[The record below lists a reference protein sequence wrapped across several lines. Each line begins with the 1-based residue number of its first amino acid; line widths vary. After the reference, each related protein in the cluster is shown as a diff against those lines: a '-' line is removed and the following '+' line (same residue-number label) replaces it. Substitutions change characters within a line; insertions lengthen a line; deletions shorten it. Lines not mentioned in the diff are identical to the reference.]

1 MNKNKLP
8 EQLVLDILERSNC
21 AVKMGAV
28 LADKY
33 GIFSWGWNYTRIW
46 DTASQHENGMHAE
59 VHAIERANPKRLKGA
74 TIYVAG
80 RRTSSGNIV
89 ESKPCENCM
98 AWIQAVRIDRI
109 VYLDKTEWRTLRVDS
124 ENHERLKSGGN

>member
-28 LADKY
+28 LADKH

-46 DTASQHENGMHAE
+46 DKASQHENGMHAE
-59 VHAIERANPKRLKGA
+59 VHALDRANPKRLKGS

-80 RRTSSGNIV
+80 RRASSGNMV
-89 ESKPCENCM
+89 ESKPCPNCM
-98 AWIQAVRIDRI
+98 DWIKTVKIRRI
-109 VYLDKTEWRTLRVDS
+109 VYLDKTIWRTVHVNFED
-124 ENHERLKSGGN
+124 N